1 MPELPEVETIVR
13 ALSPSLPNRRIVR
26 ARIFR
31 PDVLRESPRRF
42 RRGVTGA
49 TIRSVTRRG
58 KNIVILLSGP
68 PAPSSSSRLPEVP
81 AASFGRPVAPAAGS
95 GPPVAPAATSGR
107 PVAPAASS
115 RTPVIPSP
123 VPHPPTSLVLVVNLG
138 MTGRL
143 LLHRSRDRNDSPS
156 HIAVHLS
163 LESGESL
170 LYADT
175 RRFGRLALYSEEEW
189 EEESRRLGPEPLGKG
204 LNGEAFHR
212 LLAGSKAPLRSWLLN
227 QERLAGVGN
236 IYACEALHRAGIH
249 PLRTGDSLDPRESDR
264 LLRALRKV
272 LRQAIEAQG
281 TTLRDYR
288 TASGK
293 EGGFLPFLRA
303 YGREGQPCLKCRSAI
318 VRMVFSNRSAFLCPA
333 CQPEG
338 SPG

>member
-49 TIRSVTRRG
+49 TIRSVSRRG

-81 AASFGRPVAPAAGS
+81 AASFG
-95 GPPVAPAATSGR
+95 PPDAPAATSGT
-107 PVAPAASS
+107 PVAPALGSG
-115 RTPVIPSP
+115 TPVIPSP

-189 EEESRRLGPEPLGKG
+189 EEESKRLGPEPLGKG

-249 PLRTGDSLDPRESDR
+249 PLRTGGSLDPRESDR

-288 TASGK
+288 TASGQ

-338 SPG
+338 SPGQRNG